1 MTLDRIIGN
10 LKALANPNN
19 VAGMAR
25 YGISS
30 ERCLGVPMPVL
41 RRMAKEIGRRHDLA
55 EGLWRSG
62 IHEVRILAGL
72 IDDPSQVTDEQMER
86 WVLDIDSWDI
96 CDQLCSNLFSR
107 TGFALE
113 KAAAWSN
120 RPETFV
126 KRAGFV
132 LMAVL
137 AVHDK
142 KADDAV
148 FATFLPR
155 ITREAGDDRNF
166 VKKAVNWALRQIGK
180 RNPALN
186 LLAVETARKI
196 GAMDARSARWIAA
209 DALRELTDE
218 KSWYRWQ
225 KTGRKEPAP
234 PLTDE
239 AGVVRKRHQPGVTSA
254 SRS

>member
-1 MTLDRIIGN
+1 MTLDQIVAI
-10 LKALANPNN
+10 LKALANPDN

-25 YGISS
+25 YGISP
-30 ERCLGVPMPVL
+30 EGCLGVPMPAL
-41 RRMAKEIGRRHDLA
+41 RKMAGEIGRRHGLA

-62 IHEVRILAGL
+62 IHEARILAGL
-72 IDDPSQVTDEQMER
+72 IDDPSLVTDDQMER

-107 TGFALE
+107 TGLALE
-113 KAAAWSN
+113 KAAAWSS

-132 LMAVL
+132 LMAAL

-148 FATFLPR
+148 FASFLPL
-155 ITREAGDDRNF
+155 IAREAGDDRNF

-186 LLAVETARKI
+186 LLAVEAARKI
-196 GAMDARSARWIAA
+196 REMDARSARWIAG
-209 DALRELTDE
+209 DALRELTDD
-218 KSWYRWQ
+218 KSWYRWRN
-225 KTGRKEPAP
+225 TGRKGRAAP
-234 PLTDE
+234 PP
-239 AGVVRKRHQPGVTSA
+239 PGRRGS
-254 SRS
+254 S